1 MVSYKPLWR
10 LLVEREMQPA
20 ELRKLVNITPNT
32 MTRMRKNEDVSIAV
46 LSKICACLDVSY
58 GDIIEYIPD
67 KKQKEESING

>member
-20 ELRKLVNITPNT
+20 ELRKLVDIAPNT

-46 LSKICACLDVSY
+46 LSKICACLDVS
-58 GDIIEYIPD
+58 
-67 KKQKEESING
+67 